1 MTRKS
6 IYQTPTEVIKCEVE
20 DNVFEGQSIEEKV
33 RRITTSNEA
42 IEAISPM
49 IYQERKEG
57 IKSAY
62 DIRADKFEIAQAAM
76 DSIATGTRQKRNER
90 MKTAETKATETKPTE

>member
-1 MTRKS
+1 MTRKN
-6 IYQTPTEVIKCEVE
+6 IYQTTTEVVKCEIE

-33 RRITTSNEA
+33 RRITTTNDA

-57 IKSAY
+57 IKAAY
-62 DIRADKFEIAQAAM
+62 DIRADKFEVAQAAM
-76 DSIATGTRQKRNER
+76 DSIATGTRQKR
-90 MKTAETKATETKPTE
+90 AEKIKAAEANATETKTE

>member
-6 IYQTPTEVIKCEVE
+6 IYQTKTEVIKCEVE

-33 RRITTSNEA
+33 RRITTSKEA

-90 MKTAETKATETKPTE
+90 IKAAETKTAETKATE

>member
-1 MTRKS
+1 MTRKY
-6 IYQTPTEVIKCEVE
+6 IYQTATEVVKCEVE

-33 RRITTSNEA
+33 RRITTTNEA

-57 IKSAY
+57 VKSAY

-76 DSIATGTRQKRNER
+76 DSIATGTRQKRAEKIKAAET
-90 MKTAETKATETKPTE
+90 KTAETKTE

>member
-1 MTRKS
+1 MNRYTITNR
-6 IYQTPTEVIKCEVE
+6 QFVRQKCEVE

-57 IKSAY
+57 VKAAY

-76 DSIATGTRQKRNER
+76 DSIATGTREKR
-90 MKTAETKATETKPTE
+90 AEKIKASEAKPTE